1 MWDRS
6 DAGQRLLT
14 HNKRRLTCRQNREAS
29 KTSQGRSLSA
39 GRAKRSNCTR
49 PSFLTS
55 TCNTWLVRSPYFA
68 RSPRISPKTC
78 LCRWRFK
85 PYGAS
90 IQTNPA
96 CNRTSAY
103 SPEEPGS
110 FAGPRKSMPLLVT
123 SSLLQDDALELPVF
137 GASFPEVID
146 VRTEKALLLRVGR
159 QRRAQVFVDQ
169 DFLQTSSLL
178 VRSYEVASWKLT
190 PIGS

>member
-1 MWDRS
+1 
-6 DAGQRLLT
+6 
-14 HNKRRLTCRQNREAS
+14 
-29 KTSQGRSLSA
+29 
-39 GRAKRSNCTR
+39 
-49 PSFLTS
+49 
-55 TCNTWLVRSPYFA
+55 
-68 RSPRISPKTC
+68 
-78 LCRWRFK
+78 
-85 PYGAS
+85 
-90 IQTNPA
+90 
-96 CNRTSAY
+96 
-103 SPEEPGS
+103 
-110 FAGPRKSMPLLVT
+110 MPLLVT